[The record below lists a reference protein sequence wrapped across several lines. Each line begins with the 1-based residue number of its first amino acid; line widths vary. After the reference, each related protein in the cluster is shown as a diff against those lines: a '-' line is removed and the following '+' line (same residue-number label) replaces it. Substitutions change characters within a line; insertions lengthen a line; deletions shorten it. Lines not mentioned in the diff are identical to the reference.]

1 MPFHYIVPSHST
13 TLDSLYVCAAMCRL
27 LIYLLTYLVSYVL
40 NSIFMF
46 CKKKKNEASTDYYF
60 NSTGNTIEI
69 VVIEFPLPNVRDS
82 IDKFCK
88 SSLFRRC

>member
-1 MPFHYIVPSHST
+1 
-13 TLDSLYVCAAMCRL
+13 
-27 LIYLLTYLVSYVL
+27 
-40 NSIFMF
+40 MF
-46 CKKKKNEASTDYYF
+46 CKKRGIDYYF

-69 VVIEFPLPNVRDS
+69 VVIEFPPNVRDS

>member
-1 MPFHYIVPSHST
+1 MCC
-13 TLDSLYVCAAMCRL
+13 YVQIAK
-27 LIYLLTYLVSYVL
+27 LLTYLVSSYVL
-40 NSIFMF
+40 GSIFMF
-46 CKKKKNEASTDYYF
+46 CKKWGIDDYYF

>member
-1 MPFHYIVPSHST
+1 MPFHYIVPSHSIA
-13 TLDSLYVCAAMCRL
+13 LDPLYVLLCADCLAT
-27 LIYLLTYLVSYVL
+27 YLLSYVL
-40 NSIFMF
+40 GSIFMF
-46 CKKKKNEASTDYYF
+46 CKKKPETSTDYYF

>member
-46 CKKKKNEASTDYYF
+46 CKKKEKKTRHRR
-60 NSTGNTIEI
+60 TTILI
-69 VVIEFPLPNVRDS
+69 AQVTQ
-82 IDKFCK
+82 
-88 SSLFRRC
+88 